1 MKLYI
6 MRHSETDW
14 NKEHR
19 IQGRTDIHL
28 NLNGMKIAALA
39 GDGMKDIPIDVCF
52 SSPLVR
58 AQETAALVVARNRH
72 FIEGGSRIILDDR
85 LMEIAFGEWEGQD
98 GSEGTMGPNRELFRE
113 FFVGLGGTYMPVGA
127 EDPKNVIRRSQD
139 FLNDICARE
148 DLKDKTVL
156 IVTHGFTLRC
166 LLSRFYED
174 KDDYFHKPGVLYN
187 CQTAIAEHDAAGQLV
202 LTNPGRLFYDESYA
216 RNYYKGSLT

>member
-72 FIEGGSRIILDDR
+72 FVEGGSRIILDDR
-85 LMEIAFGEWEGQD
+85 LMEMDNGPFEG
-98 GSEGTMGPNRELFRE
+98 M
-113 FFVGLGGTYMPVGA
+113 
-127 EDPKNVIRRSQD
+127 
-139 FLNDICARE
+139 
-148 DLKDKTVL
+148 DLDAPTP
-156 IVTHGFTLRC
+156 
-166 LLSRFYED
+166 
-174 KDDYFHKPGVLYN
+174 PG
-187 CQTAIAEHDAAGQLV
+187 
-202 LTNPGRLFYDESYA
+202 
-216 RNYYKGSLT
+216 